1 METRTLI
8 FKKRLKMV
16 KKITVIVFMCIM
28 FLMVGIVSNSNAEMK
43 HKGGMS
49 MDMHHFHTMMN
60 HGLQMVTEGY
70 NLIMLAEMSMAS
82 TLDAVTIA
90 HGKRMVEDGK
100 ALILRS
106 VTGPEM
112 MNMMKAEHAKSPAM
126 KYTHELGENMLMV
139 LNIIEGMNMS
149 NMDTSEVMVMHHQHI
164 MINHALGMAAEG
176 SNLVMLGQMDMVGK
190 TDNISLKHGNMM
202 ISTAKKL
209 VNEVMN
215 SETMENLHGKGMNPE
230 DNPMM
235 MYTHK
240 LAEASLKIIALLSN
254 MP

>member
-1 METRTLI
+1 
-8 FKKRLKMV
+8 MV
-16 KKITVIVFMCIM
+16 KKITMTVFICSM
-28 FLMVGIVSNSNAEMK
+28 FLMAGVVSNTNAEMK
-43 HKGGMS
+43 HKGEMS

-70 NLIMLAEMSMAS
+70 NLIMLAEMGMAS
-82 TLDAVTIA
+82 TLDAVTIE
-90 HGKRMVEDGK
+90 HGKRMIENGR

-112 MNMMKAEHAKSPAM
+112 MNMMNGEHAKSPAM

-139 LNIIEGMNMS
+139 LNILEAMNMP
-149 NMDTSEVMVMHHQHI
+149 NMDTPEVMIMHHQHSI
-164 MINHALGMAAEG
+164 INHALGMAAEG
-176 SNLVMLGQMDMVGK
+176 SNLVMLGQMDMAGEA
-190 TDNISLKHGNMM
+190 DNISLNHGNMM

-209 VNEVMN
+209 LNEVMN
-215 SETMENLHGKGMNPE
+215 NETMKNLHGKGMNPE
-230 DNPMM
+230 DNSMM